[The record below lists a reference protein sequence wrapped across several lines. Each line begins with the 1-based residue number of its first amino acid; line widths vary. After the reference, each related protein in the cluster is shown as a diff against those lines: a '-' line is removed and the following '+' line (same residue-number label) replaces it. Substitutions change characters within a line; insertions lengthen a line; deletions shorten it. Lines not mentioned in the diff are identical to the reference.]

1 MQRGKEKK
9 TKQKGEGVEGVGVGV
24 NRCHE
29 NVLLRRLNKNPQ
41 IQLPLP
47 HATTKIGQW
56 LCASWQ
62 RGEMRTEIEVI
73 TV

>member
-9 TKQKGEGVEGVGVGV
+9 TKQKGEGVVGV